1 MLTDEAIKRLQ
12 EAPIVWMATVRPD
25 GRPHLVPVWFAFAD
39 DKIYCCIE
47 PGSVKGKNLLAN
59 PQTSVALEEGKHPII
74 CEGQADFLAQPWP
87 APVVRAFVSKY
98 DWDISKDEQYTA
110 LVQVSPV
117 KWMMW

>member
-74 CEGQADFLAQPWP
+74 CQGRVDFLSQPWP